1 MPTNVL
7 SALNAFYNPSR
18 VSPQAPSLTPAL
30 ARQLPAPSPKPFT
43 HPTAAQWQTS
53 HPSLLFSARRKKA
66 VDSAQEPLLATEVA
80 LKKVKYPVYISP
92 KVDGNRGMVQ
102 NGTVLGRG
110 LVPIPN
116 PFVQSILGRPELEG
130 FDGELICGEP
140 NTPEVLNKT
149 NRLMSPHAYTEGD
162 LRFMVFDLMNHP
174 NTPLEER
181 LALLKEKYAKLP
193 RKLKRYVKLM
203 PQKLARKESDILK
216 QEKTWLAQGYEGAIL
231 RNPQAPY
238 LNRRASMTNQALMKL
253 KRFQD
258 AEALVVDFY
267 PLTPGAS
274 AAKSILKKGQL
285 TAEEM
290 KNLPESKQ
298 GAAGYM
304 VEDLKTHVRFKL
316 HTPPMTLEERQALWK
331 NRKAFV
337 GRIVKYKYFPY
348 GMDPVT
354 QIPRHATLIG
364 FREDFDLPKELLT
377 IARKF
382 KTVKPNPEER
392 VA

>member
-7 SALNAFYNPSR
+7 SALNGLYNPSR
-18 VSPQAPSLTPAL
+18 MRPQASLPTPDPAW
-30 ARQLPAPSPKPFT
+30 QLPVSSTRPFT
-43 HPTAAQWQTS
+43 QPTAAQWQAS
-53 HPSLLFSARRKKA
+53 HPSLLFTARRKKA
-66 VDSAQEPLLATEVA
+66 VDSAQEPLLGTDVA
-80 LKKVKYPVYISP
+80 LEKVKYPVYISP
-92 KVDGNRGMVQ
+92 KVDGNRGMIQ

-116 PFVQSILGRPELEG
+116 PFVQSVLGRPELEG

-140 NTPEVLNKT
+140 NNPGVLNKT
-149 NRLMSPHAYTEGD
+149 NRLLNPHSHTEGD
-162 LRFMVFDLMNHP
+162 LRFLVFDLMNHP
-174 NTPLEER
+174 DKTLEER
-181 LALLKEKYAKLP
+181 LALLKAQYAKLP
-193 RKLKRYVKLM
+193 RKLKRHVKLM
-203 PQKLARKESDILK
+203 PQKLARREADVLK
-216 QEKTWLAQGYEGAIL
+216 QEKAWLDQGYEGAIL
-231 RNPQAPY
+231 RSPNALY

-258 AEALVVDFY
+258 AEALVVDCY
-267 PLTPGAS
+267 PLTPGVS

-290 KNLPESKQ
+290 KNLPDSKQ

-304 VEDLKTHVRFKL
+304 VEDMKTHVRFKL

-354 QIPRHATLIG
+354 KIPRHATLIG

-377 IARKF
+377 IACKF
-382 KTVKPNPEER
+382 KTVKPDPEGQ